1 MVFHQ
6 TTWGKW
12 HQSIIPGGDA
22 LFDYQAEMSCGGS
35 NGWMAGLQHCCF
47 IDIAWHSYAYTYIYI
62 YVYIE
67 EDGATR
73 ITQTRYVHLYLL
85 GPFR

>member
-47 IDIAWHSYAYTYIYI
+47 IDIAWHSYAYTYIYMYILRKMEQHGSRKPDMCI
-62 YVYIE
+62 YIC
-67 EDGATR
+67 
-73 ITQTRYVHLYLL
+73 
-85 GPFR
+85 